1 VNLDLSIKTIRSIT
15 NADFIESNQGF
26 QTDKIHNIVID
37 SRSPSISQHSLFVI
51 LKGNKTSGAAYITDF
66 LQKNGNVVLTEIRLD
81 NTSINQ
87 ILVKNAVLALQEIAA
102 HHRSKFDIPVIGITG
117 SNGKTTVKE
126 WLYHLLKDKFKI
138 VRSPKSYNSQIG
150 VALSVLEMDETDE
163 LGIFEAGISQPGEMV
178 ALEKMIQPTT
188 GIFTGIGDA
197 HNSGFEGDNPEVLKR
212 KEKYLLFKQVN
223 QLIEK
228 QGDSIQVHKESI
240 IQKVEIVP
248 NDTQFSLIRDDNEA
262 VLKTPFQGKGAVSN
276 AALVTLAAQTFG
288 LDIATIR
295 EGLLHLPVISMR
307 LEKINGKANNL
318 LINDAYNLD
327 AKSLEIAVQF
337 LNVNAEGKKRTIFL
351 AENSNQINAETT
363 LLHALQKFIAQ
374 IKIDTVVYIGP
385 KGVANAFDFIAEQYE
400 TVADFFERPLQIE
413 NQAVLFTGVRSCHL
427 ETVVNHYTE
436 KKHITRLLVNLAAM
450 RNNLNRFR
458 EKLSSSTKILAM
470 VKAQSYGGGILEVA
484 KFLEKENVSHFG
496 VAYADEGVTLRK
508 GGITLPI
515 LVMNPEPA
523 AFEDMIDFDLE
534 PSIYSLDLL
543 NAFIHQLILKRRA
556 NFPVHIKLDTGMN
569 RLGFREAELNDLF
582 AMLNTQPEVYVRSV
596 FSHLSVADA
605 SNEEEYTRNQ
615 IAKFGE
621 ITALM
626 QTELGYSFMQHLANS
641 AGAFNHPATH
651 FDMVRLGIGLF
662 GLMEDNKQLGFEN
675 VLVLQSQVSQI
686 RKIKTGESVG
696 YGRSFIADK
705 DTAIGII
712 PVGYSDGLRR
722 GLGNGHWAVQIGDKK
737 YKIISNICMDSCMID
752 LGNDPIQVGDEVELF
767 GEENSVFQMSS
778 TLETIP
784 YEIISGISSR
794 VQRIYLEE

>member
-1 VNLDLSIKTIRSIT
+1 MNLNLSIKTIRSIT
-15 NADFIESNQGF
+15 NADFIESSQGF
-26 QTDKIHNIVID
+26 QTTKIQNIVID
-37 SRSPSISQHSLFVI
+37 SRSPSISQHTLFVI
-51 LKGNKTSGAAYITDF
+51 LKGNKTSGAAYINDF
-66 LQKNGNVVLTEIRLD
+66 IQKKGQVALAESRLD
-81 NTSINQ
+81 NPEINQ
-87 ILVKNAVLALQEIAA
+87 IIVKNAVLALQEIAA

-126 WLYHLLKDKFKI
+126 WLYHLLKDTFKI

-163 LGIFEAGISQPGEMV
+163 LGIFEAGISKSGEME

-197 HNSGFEGDNPEVLKR
+197 HNSGFVGDNPEALKQ
-212 KEKYLLFKQVN
+212 KEKYLLFEHVN
-223 QLIEK
+223 HLIEK
-228 QGDSIQVHKESI
+228 RGDSIQIRKESI
-240 IQKVEIVP
+240 LQKVEIIP
-248 NDTQFSLIRDDNEA
+248 NDTEFSLIWDNNNEI
-262 VLKTPFQGKGAVSN
+262 LKTPFQGKGAISN
-276 AALVTLAAQTFG
+276 AALVSLAALAFG
-288 LDIATIR
+288 LDITSIR
-295 EGLLHLPVISMR
+295 EGLLNLPVISMR
-307 LEKINGKANNL
+307 LERINGKANNL

-327 AKSLEIAVQF
+327 EKSLEIAGQF
-337 LNVNAEGKKRTIFL
+337 LNMNAEGKKRTIFL
-351 AENSNQINAETT
+351 AENSDHINTETT

-374 IKIDTVVYIGP
+374 IKIDTVVYFGP
-385 KGVANAFDFIAEQYE
+385 KAIASQFDFIAEQYE
-400 TVADFFERPLQIE
+400 TVPDFFERPLQIE
-413 NQAVLFTGVRSCHL
+413 NQAVLFTGARSCHL

-450 RNNLNRFR
+450 RNNLNLFR
-458 EKLSSSTKILAM
+458 EKLDTSTKILAM

-484 KFLEKENVSHFG
+484 KFLEKENVNYFG

-508 GGITLPI
+508 GGISLPI

-569 RLGFREAELNDLF
+569 RLGFRKAELNELL

-596 FSHLSVADA
+596 FSHLAVADIT
-605 SNEEEYTRNQ
+605 NEEEYTQNQ
-615 IAKFGE
+615 IAEFRNIAE
-621 ITALM
+621 LM
-626 QTELGYSFMQHLANS
+626 QAELGYSFTQHLANS
-641 AGAFNHPATH
+641 AGAFNYPATH

-662 GLMEDNKQLGFEN
+662 GLLKDDKQLGFEN
-675 VLVLQSQVSQI
+675 VLVLNSQVSQI
-686 RKIKTGESVG
+686 RKIKAGESVG

-705 DTAIGII
+705 DTTIGII

-722 GLGNGHWAVQIGDKK
+722 GLGNGNWAVQIGDKK
-737 YKIISNICMDSCMID
+737 YNIISNVCMDTCMID
-752 LGNDPIQVGDEVELF
+752 IGNDPIHVGDEVELF
-767 GEENSVFQMSS
+767 GEENSVFEMSRL
-778 TLETIP
+778 LETIP